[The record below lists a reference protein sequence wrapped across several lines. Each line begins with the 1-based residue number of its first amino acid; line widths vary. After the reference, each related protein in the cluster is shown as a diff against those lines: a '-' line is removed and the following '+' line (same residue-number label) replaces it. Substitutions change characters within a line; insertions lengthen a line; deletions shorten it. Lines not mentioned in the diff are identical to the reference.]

1 MQITSPSIPSPVP
14 PSDRLLEALAAHYM
28 AMPPV
33 AAMQPSVLDW
43 QDGCL
48 RMHAPLDANVN
59 DKGCAFGGSL
69 SSLMTIAGW
78 GLAFLK
84 LAEAGLEAD
93 IYVADSRVRYLKPV
107 YEDLLVEVRLDTAG
121 EGGADAID
129 LPGALRGAA
138 DTVGPINPMLT
149 SYFLSATTIVPHAG
163 GGMALWREK
172 LFAQMHL
179 NASGAAGFL
188 NLPSNAVV
196 ELGSK
201 VEI

>member
-78 GLAFLK
+78 GLVSLE
-84 LAEAGLEAD
+84 LAQAGIEAD

-107 YEDLLVEVRLDTAG
+107 FEDLVVDAGFDDPVERAALADTLRKQGRASIRLKSESLLA
-121 EGGADAID
+121 EGGVAASFVGRYVAI
-129 LPGALRGAA
+129 LR
-138 DTVGPINPMLT
+138 
-149 SYFLSATTIVPHAG
+149 
-163 GGMALWREK
+163 
-172 LFAQMHL
+172 
-179 NASGAAGFL
+179 SG
-188 NLPSNAVV
+188 
-196 ELGSK
+196 
-201 VEI
+201 